1 MSYIIDYNYS
11 ESFKSL
17 RIDAT
22 LATQLI
28 FGIRFPACLMLLFLS
43 TAHRRAQA
51 GRSAWKEKER
61 KKERKKE
68 IKKER
73 KNTSIIYGHFGNTNQ
88 LTRVT

>member
-51 GRSAWKEKER
+51 GRSAWKER

-68 IKKER
+68 RIR
-73 KNTSIIYGHFGNTNQ
+73 VSFTAILGIPTS
-88 LTRVT
+88 